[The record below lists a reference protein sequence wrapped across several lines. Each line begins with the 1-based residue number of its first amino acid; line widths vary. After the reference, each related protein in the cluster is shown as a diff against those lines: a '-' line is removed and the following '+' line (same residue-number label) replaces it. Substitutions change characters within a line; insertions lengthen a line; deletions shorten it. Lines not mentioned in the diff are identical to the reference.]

1 MMRKAFLIVVC
12 CSFFG
17 SSIGQSFNQ
26 EKTALTNFIIR
37 MYKSEPFTG
46 VKIFLDYENKYL
58 VSIVKLNGSSYNNE
72 NTLNRIA
79 EVKAKAQVNQ
89 FMNGSYISLESVVT
103 TTSTVSKNNSNT
115 VSELN
120 EVIKESSIGYVDN
133 IEHVSTFSDEI
144 DTNYKVFIY
153 LRELG
158 KIKKKK

>member
-12 CSFFG
+12 CSFFD

-58 VSIVKLNGSSYNNE
+58 VSIVKLNSSSYNNE
-72 NTLNRIA
+72 NTLNRVA

-89 FMNGSYISLESVVT
+89 FINGSYISLESVVT
-103 TTSTVSKNNSNT
+103 TTSSVSKNNSNT

-144 DTNYKVFIY
+144 DTNFKVFIY

>member
-12 CSFFG
+12 CSFFD

-58 VSIVKLNGSSYNNE
+58 VSIVKLNSSSYNNE
-72 NTLNRIA
+72 NTLNRVA

-89 FMNGSYISLESVVT
+89 FINGSYISLESVVT

>member
-1 MMRKAFLIVVC
+1 MRKVLLVIMSC
-12 CSFFG
+12 LLFG
-17 SSIGQSFNQ
+17 AAKSQSFNQ

-58 VSIVKLNGSSYNNE
+58 VSIVKLNGSSINNE
-72 NTLNRIA
+72 NTLNRVA

-89 FMNGSYISLESVVT
+89 FMNGSYITLESIVT
-103 TTSTVSKNNSNT
+103 TTSTVSKNNSTNM
-115 VSELN
+115 SELT
-120 EVIKESSIGYVDN
+120 EIIKESSIGYVDN